1 MICFPN
7 AKINIGLRLMSV
19 RPDGFHDIESFFF
32 PINLYDILEVKKNDL
47 FKSKKIEIK
56 YAGNFSCITNDLC
69 VKAYNL
75 LDNEFD
81 LPPIKVILYK
91 NIPIGSGLGGG
102 SSNAVSM
109 LKLLNKLF
117 GLNLNKQKLL
127 SYCRVLGSDCS
138 FFLENK
144 PSFVS
149 GLGDIINAKIN
160 FSLSDY
166 KILLIFPSKFLSTRK
181 IFDSIKD
188 KNSLINEN
196 MNNPNLFCK
205 ILSNNYSIDLWKST
219 LKNDLEPTSIEYIPE
234 IKKIKNKM
242 YEKGAVYASM
252 SGSGAT
258 VYGIFPKKY
267 FLDEKWENNYFS
279 FSCDLV

>member
-19 RPDGFHDIESFFF
+19 RPDGFHDIESIFF
-32 PINLYDILEVKKNDL
+32 PINLYDILEVKKNNL
-47 FKSKKIEIK
+47 FKSKKIEIRYVGK
-56 YAGNFSCITNDLC
+56 FSSITNDLC

-109 LKLLNKLF
+109 LKSLNKLF

-127 SYCRVLGSDCS
+127 SYCKVLGSDCS

-160 FSLSDY
+160 FSLNDY
-166 KILLIFPSKFLSTRK
+166 KILLIFPSKFLSTKK

-188 KNSLINEN
+188 KNNLMHEN
-196 MNNPNLFCK
+196 MNNPDLFCK

-234 IKKIKNKM
+234 IKKIKNKL

-252 SGSGAT
+252 SG
-258 VYGIFPKKY
+258 
-267 FLDEKWENNYFS
+267 
-279 FSCDLV
+279 

>member
-1 MICFPN
+1 M
-7 AKINIGLRLMSV
+7 
-19 RPDGFHDIESFFF
+19 
-32 PINLYDILEVKKNDL
+32 
-47 FKSKKIEIK
+47 
-56 YAGNFSCITNDLC
+56 
-69 VKAYNL
+69 
-75 LDNEFD
+75 
-81 LPPIKVILYK
+81 YK

-109 LKLLNKLF
+109 LKSLNKLF

-127 SYCRVLGSDCS
+127 TYCRVLGSDCS

-149 GLGDIINAKIN
+149 GLGDIINTKIN

-181 IFDSIKD
+181 IFNNIKD
-188 KNSLINEN
+188 KNNLIHEN
-196 MNNPNLFCK
+196 MKCPDLFSK
-205 ILSNNYSIDLWKST
+205 ILSNNYSIDFWKSI
-219 LKNDLEPTSIEYIPE
+219 LKNDLESTSIEYIPE
-234 IKKIKNKM
+234 IERIKNKL
-242 YEKGAVYASM
+242 YDKGAVYASM

-267 FLDEKWENNYFS
+267 FLDDEWGNNHFS